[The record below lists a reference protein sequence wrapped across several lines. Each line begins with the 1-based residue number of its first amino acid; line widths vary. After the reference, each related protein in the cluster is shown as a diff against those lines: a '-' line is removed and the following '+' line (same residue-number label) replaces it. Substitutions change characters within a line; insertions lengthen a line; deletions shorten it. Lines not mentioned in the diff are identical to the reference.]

1 MKGVGGGRP
10 IQRGDEAIRP
20 RLRPSRVRPAADR
33 DCDASL
39 PPAASCRVLEA
50 CSWVYR
56 NNAFGRAVSALP
68 HGAARA
74 RHAGATGAREVIH
87 YRSHHRSGVLRRD
100 FTNAPTNPA
109 YHTAYSSD
117 MERRNSN
124 GGPHGGG
131 AAAIPFPFGREGLAV
146 NIAPVPPSDS
156 NKGRSRKETSSS
168 PRQTTSPHPH
178 ISPGSMPFK

>member
-10 IQRGDEAIRP
+10 LPRGGGGGDEALRP

-39 PPAASCRVLEA
+39 PPAAGCRVLEA

-56 NNAFGRAVSALP
+56 SNVFGRAVSALP

-74 RHAGATGAREVIH
+74 RHAGATGIVLALDTISRMPSTNLA
-87 YRSHHRSGVLRRD
+87 YPTTGSSG
-100 FTNAPTNPA
+100 
-109 YHTAYSSD
+109 
-117 MERRNSN
+117 MGRNSN
-124 GGPHGGG
+124 GGPRGGG

-178 ISPGSMPFK
+178 ISPGSMPY